1 MNKIKIIFVKD
12 NNEDFLSNVSVDK
25 DKVDEICRVN
35 SFEGNFKESLIL
47 PSFLVG
53 EESVTIILGID
64 GVNSQEDSIILGA
77 ITGNY
82 IDSDVDLELV
92 GNLAEVSIE
101 KFYLGIKLSQ
111 YNFDEYKE
119 EKSTKYKIK
128 LDEFDNTN
136 EIEHIVESV
145 DWVKDQINRPSLDK
159 SPKQF
164 VESVQTFVNNIE
176 LNIYDSSW
184 MEENSFGGVLG
195 VGRGSEREPFFLEG
209 LYNTSSEKQIAL
221 IGKGVMFDS
230 GGLSLKSP
238 SGMDTM
244 KTDMSGAATVWG
256 VANLISKMDL
266 DIGIRVLTPLVE
278 NMPSGSAIRPGD
290 VLTLR
295 NKKTIEVLNTDAE
308 GRLIMADAL
317 AYAAEQKPYLIIDVA
332 TLTGASKV
340 ALGPDIGVSISNS
353 KEHEQSLIRFSQEFS
368 EIFSSLPLHQGYKSL
383 IESDIA
389 DMKNTGGRW
398 GGAITAALILEEF
411 IEDSAWIHLDIAG
424 PARSSDNDLVR
435 GKGATG
441 FGVMGIYNYI
451 KNIN

>member
-1 MNKIKIIFVKD
+1 MNYYRH
-12 NNEDFLSNVSVDK
+12 EHDK
-25 DKVDEICRVN
+25 T
-35 SFEGNFKESLIL
+35 FEHRIEGSTSYHNF
-47 PSFLVG
+47 
-53 EESVTIILGID
+53 ID
-64 GVNSQEDSIILGA
+64 
-77 ITGNY
+77 
-82 IDSDVDLELV
+82 
-92 GNLAEVSIE
+92 
-101 KFYLGIKLSQ
+101 
-111 YNFDEYKE
+111 FDEYKE
-119 EKSTKYKIK
+119 EKSSKYKIK

-209 LYNTSSEKQIAL
+209 LYNTSCEKQIAL

-389 DMKNTGGRW
+389 DMKNTGG
-398 GGAITAALILEEF
+398 
-411 IEDSAWIHLDIAG
+411 
-424 PARSSDNDLVR
+424 
-435 GKGATG
+435 
-441 FGVMGIYNYI
+441 
-451 KNIN
+451 